1 MSFSGNFINAGNIEP
16 AFSSTGGSAT
26 GDWFNHQQTL
36 TIGVARENVYD
47 TQLSTTANTPF
58 VTHNRLRVN
67 YHYTVNRSVDYST
80 TYGGSVRTGQEF
92 TVSSSDIGL
101 GGAIYTTT
109 AGFVRRLVRTDARTG
124 AILDSLD
131 DCNSYGT
138 FEMNH
143 NYGVWDGNYPA
154 NLANQIVLQAGSKV
168 HAECPEFLVSL
179 LNI

>member
-47 TQLSTTANTPF
+47 SQLSTTANVPS
-58 VTHNRLRVN
+58 VTHNRLRVS
-67 YHYTVNRSVDYST
+67 YHYTVNRDIDYST

-109 AGFVRRLVRTDARTG
+109 VGFVRRIVRADARTG
-124 AILDSLD
+124 AILDSLN
-131 DCNSYGT
+131 DCNSYGD
-138 FEMNH
+138 FYLDLN
-143 NYGVWDGNYPA
+143 NGVWDGTSA
-154 NLANQIVLQAGSKV
+154 SNLANQIVLQAASIV

-179 LNI
+179 LNV